1 MKIVLKQVIL
11 ASKTRMLLII
21 IYEIRDKIAARAINQ
36 RLILRKAEK
45 ATRLEINAIEKREP
59 VIIC

>member
-21 IYEIRDKIAARAINQ
+21 IYEIRGKRAARAINQ

-45 ATRLEINAIEKREP
+45 ATRLEINAIEKKEP

>member
-21 IYEIRDKIAARAINQ
+21 IYEIRDKRAARAINQ

>member
-21 IYEIRDKIAARAINQ
+21 IYEIRDKRAARAINQ

-45 ATRLEINAIEKREP
+45 ATRLEINVIEKREP
-59 VIIC
+59 IIIC

>member
-21 IYEIRDKIAARAINQ
+21 IYEIRDKRAARAINQ

-45 ATRLEINAIEKREP
+45 ATRLEINVIEKREP